1 MHDLVIRGG
10 TIVDG
15 TGAPARSGDV
25 AIRDGKIVEVGQVD
39 GSAHR
44 TIDADGLTVTPGFV
58 DIHTHY
64 DAQATWDPLLTPSCW
79 HGVTTAVCGNCGV
92 GFAPAKPDRHEWLI
106 GLMEGVEDIP
116 GTALSEGIQWDWES
130 FPEYLDALERAPRA
144 LDFGTQ
150 VPHGAVRGYV
160 MGDRGA
166 KNEAATADDI
176 VAMAKIVKDGLL
188 AGALGFS
195 TSRTLGHRAVD
206 GEPVPGTFA
215 AEDELFGIGKA
226 LGETGLGVFELAPL
240 GAGGDAPGDPP
251 DALLEEIDWM
261 CRLSAEIRRPVS
273 FAMLTYT
280 SRPDLW
286 RKLIEIAEKAVE
298 KGADVRPQM
307 AGRPFGILAGHQTIA
322 NPFLGRPTYSAI
334 ADLPV
339 AERAARM
346 RDAEVRRKI
355 LSETPEGMNFF
366 GSPEM
371 FANMFPLGDPPNYE
385 PAPEDSIAAMAQ
397 RAGQDVFEFAY
408 DMLLRDEGRELLLL
422 PFLNYASGDCEPL
435 REMMSHDRVVLGLGD
450 GGAHCGLIC
459 DASIPTFMLTHWVRD
474 RTRGDTVP
482 LEMVVH
488 RMTRDTAR
496 LYGLHDRGVLAP
508 GYKADVNLIDLE
520 NIRLCPPRMA
530 HDLPGGGRRLLQR
543 SEGYVAN
550 LVSGEVVLENGEAT
564 GAQPGRL
571 LRGPQPA
578 PVG

>member
-1 MHDLVIRGG
+1 MHDVMIRGG

-25 AIRDGKIVEVGQVD
+25 AIRDGRVVEVGRVD
-39 GSAHR
+39 GPAKR
-44 TIDADGLTVTPGFV
+44 TIEADGLTITPGFV

-64 DAQATWDPLLTPSCW
+64 DAQATWDPFLTPSCW

-92 GFAPAKPDRHEWLI
+92 GFAPAKPERHEWLI

-116 GTALSEGIQWDWES
+116 GTALSEGIKWDWES

-144 LDFGTQ
+144 FDFGTQ

-166 KNEAATADDI
+166 KNEAATGDDI
-176 VAMAKIVKDGLL
+176 AAMAKIVKDGLL

-215 AEDELFGIGKA
+215 AEDELFGIGQA

-261 CRLSAEIRRPVS
+261 CRLSAAIRRPVS
-273 FAMLTYT
+273 FAMLTYA

-298 KGADVRPQM
+298 QGADVRPQM

-322 NPFLGRPTYSAI
+322 NPFLGRPTYTEI

-339 AERAARM
+339 AERAARL
-346 RDAEVRRKI
+346 RDPEVRGKI

-408 DMLLRDEGRELLLL
+408 DMLLRDDGRELLLL

-488 RMTRDTAR
+488 RMTQDTSR

-508 GYKADVNLIDLE
+508 GYKADVNLIDLD

-550 LVSGEVVLENGEAT
+550 LVSGQVVMENGEPT
-564 GAQPGRL
+564 GARPGRL